1 MYRHLLIAATYEND
15 KAVPSSQITAIVR
28 EGLES
33 FDVDLERITSYQMP
47 YAVNPMAAGLKDIW
61 MGMSDPA
68 RVKLASL
75 FPELAQAITLMLG
88 VDDVTAAT
96 PAASH

>member
-61 MGMSDPA
+61 MGMTNADQQDFQEG
-68 RVKLASL
+68 
-75 FPELAQAITLMLG
+75 FPELYSAIRMMLG
-88 VDDVTAAT
+88 VDDVATAH
-96 PAASH
+96 PAHS